1 MDKICLII
9 DDKDQQHAF
18 NAQIR
23 DVLNNKGYNVDAVF
37 VNTTNPEVL
46 NDEQN
51 IDIGKLSS
59 YISDS
64 IKDKHIDVVATDF
77 DLSDDSVNGLN
88 IVEIVRNVCNRK
100 KTPIVLYSGNLEK
113 VIKSVIGDPIKDT
126 STLTADVKTLM
137 LYHIH
142 DFIDRTGYAE
152 SVNKILQ
159 EKETSTKQI
168 LLKKLRE
175 YPDMKFMSCYPVFT
189 GKTLGNI
196 ADEIEK
202 STYHGQG
209 FQSEL
214 IEQTVAYLIDINGD
228 KE

>member
-23 DVLNNKGYNVDAVF
+23 DVLNKKGYNVDAVF
-37 VNTTNPEVL
+37 INTTNPDVL

-51 IDIGKLSS
+51 IDIGKLSN

-77 DLSDDSVNGLN
+77 DLSDDAVNGLN

-100 KTPIVLYSGNLEK
+100 RTPIVLYSGNLEK
-113 VIKSVIGDPIKDT
+113 VIKSVIGDPIKD
-126 STLTADVKTLM
+126 SSALTADVKTLM

-175 YPDMKFMSCYPVFT
+175 YPDMKFMSCYPAFT